1 MNNSPIRI
9 PVLRSTQS
17 IIMLMFEKMN
27 KTQVAHVAMYLL
39 LPNVFALLHWL
50 AVRVYSNYCSPPGF
64 MGLVTSLFNTAN
76 PFCSYT
82 LEIMEH
88 TKNFY
93 TQSWILIGVSSVGLL
108 NLLFKNSTGSAAG
121 SAAGE

>member
-1 MNNSPIRI
+1 
-9 PVLRSTQS
+9 
-17 IIMLMFEKMN
+17 MFEKIET
-27 KTQVAHVAMYLL
+27 KQVAHIAMCLL
-39 LPNVFALLHWL
+39 LPHVFAILHWL
-50 AVRVYSNYCSPPGF
+50 TVRVYSNYCSPTGF

-82 LEIMEH
+82 LDIMEH

-108 NLLFKNSTGSAAG
+108 NMLFKNSTGSTSG
-121 SAAGE
+121 GEGGTTGRTAST